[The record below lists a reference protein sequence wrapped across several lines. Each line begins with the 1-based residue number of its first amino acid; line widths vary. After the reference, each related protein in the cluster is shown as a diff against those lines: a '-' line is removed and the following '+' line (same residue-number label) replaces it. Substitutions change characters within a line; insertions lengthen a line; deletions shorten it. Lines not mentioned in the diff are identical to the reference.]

1 MSNSLFRKKRIESI
15 LAEGGDDAHAT
26 GLKRVLSVRDL
37 TFFGIAAI
45 IGAGS
50 FSSLG
55 EAVYKGGPGVV
66 LLFIITGIACGFTAF
81 CYSEFASRI
90 PVAGSAYTY
99 SYASFGELF
108 AWIIGWALIM
118 EYSIGNIY
126 VAFSWSDYFTGL
138 LKGYNINVPEYF
150 TMDFLTAKR
159 GFAEKEGLKL
169 ELLEVKD
176 DQIGLKALLSG
187 ELDSYEGGAQGA
199 IAVNVRGGDVKI
211 MGCHWVVV
219 PHGIMAK
226 AGIDKIEDLKGRA
239 VAVSAPGSFPD
250 MLARLALAKF
260 KIAPSEVKL
269 AAVGGDRDRY
279 TALVG
284 GVVDAAVVSNE
295 YLPLESSKGLKMLL
309 EGKDALPNFLRIC
322 MFSSAKVLAER
333 REDAIRFLTAQSK
346 ALRYALGHRDETVA
360 LTVEATA
367 AKANDPRPAFVFDDA
382 VKVGAIA
389 PDLPLPMDKLSWM
402 QDQMVELGQIPKAG
416 DLAKMV
422 NNDIRAQAVERAGK

>member
-1 MSNSLFRKKRIESI
+1 MES
-15 LAEGGDDAHAT
+15 H
-26 GLKRVLSVRDL
+26 KM
-37 TFFGIAAI
+37 
-45 IGAGS
+45 
-50 FSSLG
+50 
-55 EAVYKGGPGVV
+55 
-66 LLFIITGIACGFTAF
+66 TAF
-81 CYSEFASRI
+81 VLVRLVTAGALLTAA
-90 PVAGSAYTY
+90 AGSAL
-99 SYASFGELF
+99 AQAAPEMLPKPWKHG
-108 AWIIGWALIM
+108 IIAPKADAG
-118 EYSIGNIY
+118 
-126 VAFSWSDYFTGL
+126 FL
-138 LKGYNINVPEYF
+138 L
-150 TMDFLTAKR
+150 MAAKR

-187 ELDSYEGGAQGA
+187 ELDSYEGGVQGA

-226 AGIDKIEDLKGRA
+226 AGIDKIEDLKGKA

-260 KIAPSEVKL
+260 KIAPSEVTL

-284 GVVDAAVVSNE
+284 GVVAAAVVSNE

-309 EGKDALPNFLRIC
+309 EGKDALPNFVRIC
-322 MFSSAKVLAER
+322 MFSTSKVLAER
-333 REDAIRFLTAQSK
+333 REDAIRYLTAQSK
-346 ALRYALGHRDETVA
+346 ALRYALAHRDETDA
-360 LTVEATA
+360 LAVEATA
-367 AKANDPRPAFVFDDA
+367 AKPGDPRPGFVFDDA

-389 PDLPLPMDKLSWM
+389 PDLPLPMDKLAWM
-402 QDQMVELGQIPKAG
+402 QEQMVALGQIPKAG

-422 NNDIRAQAVERAGK
+422 NTDIRAQAVERAGK